1 MMVAIVIT
9 ILVVGMAFSI
19 LGLVQKQMTG
29 IAFNLNKATQI
40 DLLEQSLWLDF
51 NRYEFARIAND
62 ELVFK
67 NEVDSVKY
75 EIQKDIMIKGVD
87 TFSIKIDEF
96 EKFLDGKKINS
107 GAIDAMKITASKE
120 SQSKTLF
127 IYKNNDATL
136 YMK

>member
-9 ILVVGMAFSI
+9 IMVVGMAFSV

-29 IAFNLNKATQI
+29 IAFNLNKATQV

-51 NRYEFARIAND
+51 NRYELIRSLND

-75 EIQKDIMIKGVD
+75 EIQKDLIIKDID

-96 EKFLDGKKINS
+96 EKFLDGKKVNL
-107 GAIDAMKITASKE
+107 GAIDAIKIIASKE